1 VPRLKVSSAVLPII
15 EINFG
20 KITQSE
26 ETVSVFAKDFLYFLN
41 KWVLVDR
48 GRLARGSNCGRRLRR
63 PYRSHIGWYVN
74 VRWARR
80 TAWIEITVHR

>member
-1 VPRLKVSSAVLPII
+1 MPRLKVSSAVLPII

-48 GRLARGSNCGRRLRR
+48 GRLARGSKN
-63 PYRSHIGWYVN
+63 HIYTASL
-74 VRWARR
+74 ARGCHNPP
-80 TAWIEITVHR
+80 AKMLGGN

>member
-1 VPRLKVSSAVLPII
+1 VPRLKLSSAVLPII

-48 GRLARGSNCGRRLRR
+48 
-63 PYRSHIGWYVN
+63 
-74 VRWARR
+74 
-80 TAWIEITVHR
+80 

>member
-1 VPRLKVSSAVLPII
+1 MRKKEKLNNGKCPRLKVSSAVLPII

-48 GRLARGSNCGRRLRR
+48 
-63 PYRSHIGWYVN
+63 
-74 VRWARR
+74 
-80 TAWIEITVHR
+80 